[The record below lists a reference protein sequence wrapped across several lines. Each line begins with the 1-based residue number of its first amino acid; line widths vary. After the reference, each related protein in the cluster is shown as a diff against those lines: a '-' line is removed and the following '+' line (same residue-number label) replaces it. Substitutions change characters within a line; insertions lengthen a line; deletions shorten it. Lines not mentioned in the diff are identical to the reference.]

1 MRLSKKLDCF
11 VISDNV
17 KNDRAEKDSAIY
29 LWRQSHNK
37 TINQSVRCRSSSL
50 YFYTDTEITILRFH
64 LESTVKVILFPRQ
77 CTWVSNFITIRIIF
91 SIGCYFPSVFEFES
105 STLQG
110 RRHRAETISSES
122 IHSEAGIST

>member
-37 TINQSVRCRSSSL
+37 TISKSISKVSFVLFVLL
-50 YFYTDTEITILRFH
+50 YGYRNYH
-64 LESTVKVILFPRQ
+64 SP
-77 CTWVSNFITIRIIF
+77 
-91 SIGCYFPSVFEFES
+91 
-105 STLQG
+105 
-110 RRHRAETISSES
+110 ISSRK
-122 IHSEAGIST
+122 HR